1 MNVLSDFTTFINETN
16 TPGSNKAGSYVRALK
31 YLNVMLRECYPD
43 WEDLGDIFEVD
54 SIATLKKLH
63 RLALDE
69 GVKGEAS
76 IFAQADVPP
85 SYLKNRFCAGAL
97 RALIGYRL
105 ALEQDAEMENRL
117 ANTTDPL
124 VVAKTIEQAPL
135 PEPKFFLEGNVNP
148 QSKEGKASLSRN
160 LEVRNR
166 RFFTKLV
173 LSNFDNACCLT
184 GLDVPATLRA
194 CLIVSEDKK
203 KAFSPDNA
211 LCLSATYAAA
221 FKEHL
226 ISFDEDNRMILSPAL
241 REHAT
246 SEIFH
251 HTFKTYEGAHMRTAL
266 RFQPSAKLLAQHRER
281 LAS

>member
-1 MNVLSDFTTFINETN
+1 MNILSDFTDFINETN

-31 YLNVMLRECYPD
+31 YFNVMLRECSPE
-43 WEDLGDIFEVD
+43 WKHLGDVFEVD
-54 SIATLKKLH
+54 SIPTLKKLH

-69 GVKGEAS
+69 GVKGEDS
-76 IFAQADVPP
+76 FLAQADVPP

-105 ALEQDAEMENRL
+105 ALEQDAEMASSL
-117 ANTTDPL
+117 AGATDPL
-124 VVAKTIEQAPL
+124 VVAKTIEQTPL
-135 PEPKFFLEGNVNP
+135 PEPEFFLEGNVNP
-148 QSKEGKASLSRN
+148 KSAEGKATIGRSLAI
-160 LEVRNR
+160 RNR
-166 RFFTKLV
+166 RLFTRLV

-194 CLIVSEDKK
+194 CRIVAEDQK
-203 KAFSPDNA
+203 KAFSPNNA

-241 REHAT
+241 RDHAT

-251 HTFKTYEGAHMRTAL
+251 HTFKTYEGARMRPAM
-266 RFQPSAKLLAQHRER
+266 RFQPSAKLLAIHRER

>member
-31 YLNVMLRECYPD
+31 YLNVMLRECSPD

-148 QSKEGKASLSRN
+148 QSKEGKAALSRN

>member
-1 MNVLSDFTTFINETN
+1 MNILSDFRDFIYETN

-31 YLNVMLRECYPD
+31 YLNVMLRECSPE
-43 WEDLGDIFEVD
+43 WKDLGDVFEVD
-54 SIATLKKLH
+54 SIDTLKKLH

-105 ALEQDAEMENRL
+105 ALAQDAEMADTL
-117 ANTTDPL
+117 AGATDPS
-124 VVAKTIEQAPL
+124 VVAKTIEQTPL
-135 PEPKFFLEGNVNP
+135 PEPEFFLDGNVNP
-148 QSKEGKASLSRN
+148 KSKEGKDALNRN
-160 LEVRNR
+160 LAVRNR
-166 RFFTKLV
+166 RFFTRLV

-194 CLIVSEDKK
+194 CLIVSEDRK

-241 REHAT
+241 RD
-246 SEIFH
+246 EIFH
-251 HTFKTYEGAHMRTAL
+251 HTFKTYEGARMRPAM
-266 RFQPSAKLLAQHRER
+266 RFQPSAKLLAIHRER

>member
-1 MNVLSDFTTFINETN
+1 MNILSDFTNFIYETN
-16 TPGSNKAGSYVRALK
+16 TPGSNKAGSYIRALK
-31 YLNVMLRECYPD
+31 YLNVMLRECSPD

-148 QSKEGKASLSRN
+148 QSKEGKAALSRN
-160 LEVRNR
+160 LEVGNR

-194 CLIVSEDKK
+194 CLIVSEDKR

>member
-1 MNVLSDFTTFINETN
+1 MNILSDFTDFIYETN

-31 YLNVMLRECYPD
+31 YLNVMLRECSPD

-148 QSKEGKASLSRN
+148 QSKEGKAALSRN

-194 CLIVSEDKK
+194 CLIVSEDKR

>member
-1 MNVLSDFTTFINETN
+1 MNILSDFRDFIYETN

-31 YLNVMLRECYPD
+31 YLNVMLRECSPE
-43 WEDLGDIFEVD
+43 WKDLGDVFEVD
-54 SIATLKKLH
+54 SIDTLKKLH

-97 RALIGYRL
+97 RA
-105 ALEQDAEMENRL
+105 AQDAEMADTL
-117 ANTTDPL
+117 AGATDPS
-124 VVAKTIEQAPL
+124 VVAKTIEQTPL
-135 PEPKFFLEGNVNP
+135 PEPEFFLDGNVNP
-148 QSKEGKASLSRN
+148 KSKEGKDALNRN
-160 LEVRNR
+160 LAVRNR
-166 RFFTKLV
+166 RFFTRLV

-194 CLIVSEDKK
+194 CLIVSEDRK

-241 REHAT
+241 RDHAT

-251 HTFKTYEGAHMRTAL
+251 HTFKTYEGARMRPAM
-266 RFQPSAKLLAQHRER
+266 RFQPSAKLLAIHRER

>member
-1 MNVLSDFTTFINETN
+1 MNILSDFRDFIYETN

-31 YLNVMLRECYPD
+31 YLNVMLRECSPE
-43 WEDLGDIFEVD
+43 WKDLGDVFEVD
-54 SIATLKKLH
+54 SINTLKKLH

-69 GVKGEAS
+69 GVKGETS

-105 ALEQDAEMENRL
+105 ALAQDAEMADSL
-117 ANTTDPL
+117 AGATDPS
-124 VVAKTIEQAPL
+124 VVAKTIEQTPL
-135 PEPKFFLEGNVNP
+135 PEPEFFLDGNVNP
-148 QSKEGKASLSRN
+148 KSKEGKDALNRN
-160 LEVRNR
+160 LAVRNR
-166 RFFTKLV
+166 RFFTRLV

-184 GLDVPATLRA
+184 GLDVYATLRA
-194 CLIVSEDKK
+194 CRIVSEDKK

-226 ISFDEDNRMILSPAL
+226 ISFDEDNRMILSPTL
-241 REHAT
+241 KDHAT
-246 SEIFH
+246 SEIFLY
-251 HTFKTYEGAHMRTAL
+251 TCKTYEGAHMRPAM
-266 RFQPSAKLLAQHRER
+266 RVQPSAKLLAIHRER

>member
-1 MNVLSDFTTFINETN
+1 MNILSDFTDFIYETN

-31 YLNVMLRECYPD
+31 YFNVMLRECSLE
-43 WEDLGDIFEVD
+43 WKALGDIFEVD
-54 SIATLKKLH
+54 SISTLKKLH

-97 RALIGYRL
+97 HALIGYRL
-105 ALEQDAEMENRL
+105 ALAQDAEMADSL
-117 ANTTDPL
+117 AGATDPS
-124 VVAKTIEQAPL
+124 VVAKTIEQTPL
-135 PEPKFFLEGNVNP
+135 PEPEFFLEGNVNP
-148 QSKEGKASLSRN
+148 KSKEGKDALNRN
-160 LEVRNR
+160 LAVRNR
-166 RFFTKLV
+166 RFFTRLV

-194 CLIVSEDKK
+194 CLIVSEDRKR
-203 KAFSPDNA
+203 AFSPDNA

-221 FKEHL
+221 FNEHL

-241 REHAT
+241 RDHAT

-251 HTFKTYEGAHMRTAL
+251 HTFKTYEGARMRPAM
-266 RFQPSAKLLAQHRER
+266 RFQPSAKLLAIHRER

>member
-1 MNVLSDFTTFINETN
+1 MKRHECRFPERPRQARSSRAAVAGRPPYHAARRDASPYRVDRRAIS
-16 TPGSNKAGSYVRALK
+16 TP
-31 YLNVMLRECYPD
+31 
-43 WEDLGDIFEVD
+43 
-54 SIATLKKLH
+54 
-63 RLALDE
+63 
-69 GVKGEAS
+69 
-76 IFAQADVPP
+76 ADVKRRSFFCHPP
-85 SYLKNRFCAGAL
+85 FLWAWRYSSPTL
-97 RALIGYRL
+97 R
-105 ALEQDAEMENRL
+105 
-117 ANTTDPL
+117 
-124 VVAKTIEQAPL
+124 QAC
-135 PEPKFFLEGNVNP
+135 G
-148 QSKEGKASLSRN
+148 
-160 LEVRNR
+160 
-166 RFFTKLV
+166 
-173 LSNFDNACCLT
+173 LT

-194 CLIVSEDKK
+194 YLIVSEDKR

-211 LCLSATYAAA
+211 LCLSATYASA

>member
-1 MNVLSDFTTFINETN
+1 MNILSDFRDFIYETN

-31 YLNVMLRECYPD
+31 YLNVMLRECSPE
-43 WEDLGDIFEVD
+43 WKDLGDVFEVD
-54 SIATLKKLH
+54 SIDTLKKLH

-69 GVKGEAS
+69 GVKGETS

-105 ALEQDAEMENRL
+105 ALAQDAEMADTL
-117 ANTTDPL
+117 AGATDPS
-124 VVAKTIEQAPL
+124 VVAKTIEQTPL
-135 PEPKFFLEGNVNP
+135 PEPEFFLDGNVNP
-148 QSKEGKASLSRN
+148 KSKEGKDALNRN
-160 LEVRNR
+160 LAVRNR
-166 RFFTKLV
+166 RFFTRLV

-194 CLIVSEDKK
+194 CLI
-203 KAFSPDNA
+203 
-211 LCLSATYAAA
+211 AA

-241 REHAT
+241 RDHAT

-251 HTFKTYEGAHMRTAL
+251 HTFKTYEGTRMRPAM
-266 RFQPSAKLLAQHRER
+266 RFQPSAKLLAIHRER

>member
-1 MNVLSDFTTFINETN
+1 MNILSDFTNFINETN

-31 YLNVMLRECYPD
+31 YLNVMLRECSPD
-43 WEDLGDIFEVD
+43 WKDLGDIFEVE

-69 GVKGEAS
+69 GVNGEAC

-105 ALEQDAEMENRL
+105 ALEQDTEMGNRL
-117 ANTTDPL
+117 ASTTDPL

-148 QSKEGKASLSRN
+148 QSKEGKAALSRN

-166 RFFTKLV
+166 RFFTRLV

-266 RFQPSAKLLAQHRER
+266 RFQPSARLLAMHREK

>member
-1 MNVLSDFTTFINETN
+1 MNVQVDFTSFINDTN

-31 YLNVMLRECYPD
+31 YLNVMLRECSPE
-43 WEDLGDIFEVD
+43 WKDLGDVFEVD
-54 SIATLKKLH
+54 SIDTLKKLH

-105 ALEQDAEMENRL
+105 ALAQDAEMADSL
-117 ANTTDPL
+117 AGATDPS
-124 VVAKTIEQAPL
+124 VVAKTIEQTPL
-135 PEPKFFLEGNVNP
+135 PEPEFFLDGNVNP
-148 QSKEGKASLSRN
+148 KSKEGKDALNRN
-160 LEVRNR
+160 LAVRNR
-166 RFFTKLV
+166 RFFTRLV

-184 GLDVPATLRA
+184 GLD
-194 CLIVSEDKK
+194 
-203 KAFSPDNA
+203 FSPDNA

-251 HTFKTYEGAHMRTAL
+251 HTFKTYEGARMRPAM
-266 RFQPSAKLLAQHRER
+266 RFQPSAKLLAIHRER

>member
-1 MNVLSDFTTFINETN
+1 MNILSDFTNFINETN

-31 YLNVMLRECYPD
+31 YLNVMLRECSPD
-43 WEDLGDIFEVD
+43 WKDLGDIFEVD

-76 IFAQADVPP
+76 IFAQANVPP

-97 RALIGYRL
+97 HALIGYRL
-105 ALEQDAEMENRL
+105 ALEQDAEMANRL
-117 ANTTDPL
+117 ASTTDPL

-135 PEPKFFLEGNVNP
+135 PEPQFFLERNINP
-148 QSKEGKASLSRN
+148 QSKEGKAALNRN

-166 RFFTKLV
+166 RFFTRLV

>member
-1 MNVLSDFTTFINETN
+1 MNILSDFTNFINETN

-31 YLNVMLRECYPD
+31 YLNVMLRECSPD
-43 WEDLGDIFEVD
+43 WKDLGDIFEVD

-97 RALIGYRL
+97 RAVIGYRL
-105 ALEQDAEMENRL
+105 AREQDTEMGNRL
-117 ANTTDPL
+117 ASTTDPL

-148 QSKEGKASLSRN
+148 QSKEGKAALSRN

-166 RFFTKLV
+166 RFFTRLV

-266 RFQPSAKLLAQHRER
+266 RFQPSARLLAMHREK

>member
-1 MNVLSDFTTFINETN
+1 MNILSDFTNFINETN

-31 YLNVMLRECYPD
+31 YLNVMLRECSPD
-43 WEDLGDIFEVD
+43 WKDLGDIFEVD

-105 ALEQDAEMENRL
+105 ALEQDTEMGNRL
-117 ANTTDPL
+117 ASTTDPL

-148 QSKEGKASLSRN
+148 QSKEGKAALSRN

-166 RFFTKLV
+166 RFFTRLV

-266 RFQPSAKLLAQHRER
+266 RFQPSARLLAMHREK

>member
-1 MNVLSDFTTFINETN
+1 MNILSDFTNFINETN

-31 YLNVMLRECYPD
+31 YLNVMLRECSPD
-43 WEDLGDIFEVD
+43 WKDLGDIFEVD

-117 ANTTDPL
+117 ASVTDPM
-124 VVAKTIEQAPL
+124 VIAKTIEQAPL

-166 RFFTKLV
+166 RFFTRLV
-173 LSNFDNACCLT
+173 LANFDNACCLT